1 MSPSASSEPTSLV
14 ERRGISHLL
23 LDIEGTTCPVDFV
36 AGTLFPYARERLGN
50 FLRSRGEEPAVRAL
64 VKEVEAAWRVDPDPK
79 AKALRLDPAA
89 AAMSSQPEGVL
100 PYLQWLIREDRKLT
114 ALKEL
119 QGLVW
124 ADGYASGELTAP
136 LFSDV
141 PEALRS
147 WYRQGWILAVYSSG
161 SVAAQ
166 QLLYGFSNAGD
177 LRTLFDHWFDTRI
190 GGKQSG
196 DSYTTIA
203 NSMAV
208 HPASVLFVSD
218 AVAELEAAAS
228 AGMQVI
234 FSDREGNPQ
243 RDPGPYP
250 WISSFSQLRLIR

>member
-1 MSPSASSEPTSLV
+1 MSASGPSEPPSLI

-50 FLRSRGEEPAVRAL
+50 FLRSRGDEPSVTDL
-64 VKEVEAAWRVDPDPK
+64 VKEVEAAWRVDPDPEARALRVHPT
-79 AKALRLDPAA
+79 AKAL
-89 AAMSSQPEGVL
+89 SSQPEEVL

-124 ADGYASGELTAP
+124 AEGYARGELKAP

-147 WYRQGWILAVYSSG
+147 WHRQGWILAVYSSG

-177 LRTLFDHWFDTRI
+177 LRTIFDHWFDTRI
-190 GGKQSG
+190 GVKQSR
-196 DSYTTIA
+196 DSYTIIA

-208 HPASVLFVSD
+208 HPASVLFISD

-250 WISSFSQLRLIR
+250 RIASFSQLRLIR

>member
-1 MSPSASSEPTSLV
+1 MSASGPSEPPSLI

-50 FLRSRGEEPAVRAL
+50 FLRSRGDEPAVTDL
-64 VKEVEAAWRVDPDPK
+64 VKEVEAAWRVDPDPEARALRVHPT
-79 AKALRLDPAA
+79 AKAL
-89 AAMSSQPEGVL
+89 SSQPEEVL
-100 PYLQWLIREDRKLT
+100 PYLQWLIQEDRKLT

-124 ADGYASGELTAP
+124 ADGYARGELKAP

-147 WYRQGWILAVYSSG
+147 WHRQGWILAVYSSG

-177 LRTLFDHWFDTRI
+177 LRTIFDHWFDTRI
-190 GGKQSG
+190 GVKQIR
-196 DSYTTIA
+196 DSYTIIA

-208 HPASVLFVSD
+208 HPASVLFISD

-250 WISSFSQLRLIR
+250 WIASFSQLRLIQ

>member
-1 MSPSASSEPTSLV
+1 MSASASSETTSLV
-14 ERRGISHLL
+14 ECRGISHLL

-36 AGTLFPYARERLGN
+36 AGTLFPYARERLGT
-50 FLRSRGEEPAVRAL
+50 FLRSQGDEPAVTAL
-64 VKEVEAAWRVDPDPK
+64 VKEVEATWRVDPDPE
-79 AKALRLDPAA
+79 AKALRVDPAA
-89 AAMSSQPEGVL
+89 LAMSSQPEGVL
-100 PYLQWLIREDRKLT
+100 PYLLWLIREDRKLT

-124 ADGYASGELTAP
+124 ADGYASGELKAP

-190 GGKQSG
+190 GAKQSRN
-196 DSYTTIA
+196 SYTTIA
-203 NSMAV
+203 NSMGV

-218 AVAELEAAAS
+218 SVAELEAAAS

-250 WISSFSQLRLIR
+250 LISSFSQLRLIR